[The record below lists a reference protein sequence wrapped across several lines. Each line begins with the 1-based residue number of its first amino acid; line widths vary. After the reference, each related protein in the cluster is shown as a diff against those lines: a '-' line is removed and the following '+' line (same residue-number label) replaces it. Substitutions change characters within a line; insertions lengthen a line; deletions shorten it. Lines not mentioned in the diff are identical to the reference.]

1 MSVSK
6 AAPRPVTRSTRAVQE
21 PVEPKWGIDPDTL
34 LSYQQVAKFCGI
46 PDTKAKDWIYRYP
59 YRLPFIQLPRG
70 RRVVGA
76 DLIRFLEAGYV
87 KAGE

>member
-6 AAPRPVTRSTRAVQE
+6 AARSTRTVKE
-21 PVEPKWGIDPDTL
+21 PPVEPKWGIDPDALYHFKEVATL
-34 LSYQQVAKFCGI
+34 AGVSITMAE
-46 PDTKAKDWIYRYP
+46 DWIYRYP
-59 YRLPFIQLPRG
+59 CRLPYIQLPKG